1 MDLLTITGIILLIAG
16 NAVLA
21 ITTTKPAK
29 VKAKADTSIQ
39 SSTIVCRKATAAK
52 QHWATYSNK
61 GIAIYDSSINP
72 LIK

>member
-1 MDLLTITGIILLIAG
+1 MDLLITGISLLLAG
-16 NAVLA
+16 NAVFA
-21 ITTTKPAK
+21 STTAKAAK
-29 VKAKADTSIQ
+29 VKAKADTNSQ
-39 SSTIVCRKATAAK
+39 SLPTIVCRKATVAK